1 MGKLVERVR
10 NISNIVEYYL
20 IECADIF
27 NDTDYETITTHCD
40 GYCEYRNICVVFAYD
55 HNEDTYEVITVYD
68 DEVRIEC
75 LSADIISFV
84 NERILRSLPV
94 LPINNTNFIRKDN
107 ESFNDNCIDNF
118 NIFNIN

>member
-1 MGKLVERVR
+1 MGKLVKRVK

-20 IECADIF
+20 KECVDIF
-27 NDTDYETITTHCD
+27 NDEDYTKITMHCD
-40 GYCEYRNICVVFAYD
+40 GYLEYYNICIVFAHD
-55 HNEDTYEVITVYD
+55 NSEDTYEVITVYD
-68 DEVRIEC
+68 DQIRIEC

-94 LPINNTNFIRKDN
+94 ALIDNANFIQKSN

>member
-1 MGKLVERVR
+1 MAKLVERVK

-20 IECADIF
+20 IDECVDIF
-27 NDTDYETITTHCD
+27 NDIDYETITTHCD
-40 GYCEYRNICVVFAYD
+40 GYCEYGNICVVFAHD
-55 HNEDTYEVITVYD
+55 NNEDTYEVITVYD
-68 DEVRIEC
+68 DNIRIEC

-84 NERILRSLPV
+84 NERVLKSLQ
-94 LPINNTNFIRKDN
+94 INNANFIQKSN

>member
-1 MGKLVERVR
+1 MGKLVEHVK

-20 IECADIF
+20 NECVDIF

-40 GYCEYRNICVVFAYD
+40 GYCEYRNICIVFAHD
-55 HNEDTYEVITVYD
+55 NNEDTYEVISVYD

-75 LSADIISFV
+75 VSADIISFV
-84 NERILRSLPV
+84 NERILKPLQ
-94 LPINNTNFIRKDN
+94 INNTNFIQKSV